1 MPRARRSTRAMATD
15 GGVRSPPRPSPQ
27 TLADDVSTTIC
38 RSPPPM
44 TVRLA
49 TQGSGLAVPAAPLQS
64 ASTVAGA
71 PPSDRNTKMP
81 AGGFAPT
88 KVASRVRTSC
98 SGCCAVPFGAEM
110 LTCCPSTES
119 PAGEPPADPVAIET
133 APPAGT
139 VMAAMT
145 GPWAVA
151 PVPAVSVVTVPPG
164 DVVCASVTGVV
175 APACG
180 VTEPDGVDA
189 APGPRALVAAT
200 ENV

>member
-1 MPRARRSTRAMATD
+1 MPERACGPVIVTLTDAASPAAVPHEPPIDVSGPRVVSGNAAGAPFTRAMSTD

-49 TQGSGLAVPAAPLQS
+49 TQGSGLAVPAAPPQS

-71 PPSDRNTKMP
+71 PPSDRNTKML

-119 PAGEPPADPVAIET
+119 PSG
-133 APPAGT
+133 
-139 VMAAMT
+139 
-145 GPWAVA
+145 
-151 PVPAVSVVTVPPG
+151 
-164 DVVCASVTGVV
+164 
-175 APACG
+175 
-180 VTEPDGVDA
+180 
-189 APGPRALVAAT
+189 
-200 ENV
+200 